1 VAQFVLQF
9 PLAYVL
15 SKHTTL
21 AEQGIWWS
29 FPLTNIAVAAV
40 SVAWFSRGTW
50 KQTRLTEEDKQ
61 VVKVTRETIIEEGI
75 R

>member
-1 VAQFVLQF
+1 MIQF

-21 AEQGIWWS
+21 LADWWS
-29 FPLTNIAVAAV
+29 FPVTNILVAI
-40 SVAWFSRGTW
+40 VAICWFARGSW
-50 KQTRLTEEDKQ
+50 KTTRLTEEGELTTKIAQ
-61 VVKVTRETIIEEGI
+61 ETIIEEGI